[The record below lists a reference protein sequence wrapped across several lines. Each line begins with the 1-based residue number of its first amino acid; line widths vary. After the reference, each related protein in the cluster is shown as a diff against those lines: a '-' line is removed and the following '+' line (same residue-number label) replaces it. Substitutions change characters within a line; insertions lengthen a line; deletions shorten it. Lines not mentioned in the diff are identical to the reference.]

1 MTDDQRRFLNPTMRD
16 VILSSLEQDSFGENA
31 KKKRARRRMCF
42 IDGNAKSYSKWLNS
56 DARMEKYADH
66 NELTG
71 IVAELVLEKDE
82 EKKRT
87 KEKRAANDKEKERN
101 KLIKE
106 IEKQQLK
113 DKEMPLIL
121 EDINKG
127 LLFVMSKNMPW
138 IKKILSYHYNV
149 EDKQLNKMKRND
161 VDILITEKMT
171 ASNNINP
178 TATATTTTT
187 THNDNDNDNN
197 NNVP

>member
-1 MTDDQRRFLNPTMRD
+1 MRD

-31 KKKRARRRMCF
+31 KKKRARRRMYF

-56 DARMEKYADH
+56 DTQMEKYADH

-127 LLFVMSKNMPW
+127 LLFAMSKNIPW